1 VLNYKSEIKMKI
13 EESLEV
19 KSLILSECIDDINKA
34 LEILVKAVRKGKK
47 IFLCGNGGSAS
58 DSQHIACELIGRIR
72 EHSISVPAF
81 SLASNISTL
90 TALSNDFGYENIFS
104 KQLTVYGKE
113 GDILIVI
120 STSGESL
127 NIIRALEVARKLN
140 MKIIGLTGKKENRLS
155 SMANLT
161 IRVPSDDTPRIQEAH
176 IMIGHILTSVLKR
189 ALTE

>member
-1 VLNYKSEIKMKI
+1 MLNYKSEIKKKI

-19 KSLILSECIDDINKA
+19 KSLILSECIDDINKG
-34 LEILVKAVRKGKK
+34 LEMLVEAVRKGRK

-104 KQLTVYGKE
+104 KQLTVYGTE

-127 NIIRALEVARKLN
+127 NIIRAVETARKLN
-140 MKIIGLTGKKENRLS
+140 MKIIGLTGRKENRLS
-155 SMANLT
+155 NMVNLV

>member
-1 VLNYKSEIKMKI
+1 MLNYKSEIKKKI
-13 EESLEV
+13 EESLKV

-34 LEILVKAVRKGKK
+34 LEMLVEAVRKGRK

-127 NIIRALEVARKLN
+127 NIIRALETARKLN
-140 MKIIGLTGKKENRLS
+140 MKIIGLTGRKENRLS
-155 SMANLT
+155 SMANQT

>member
-1 VLNYKSEIKMKI
+1 MLNYKSEIKKKI

-34 LEILVKAVRKGKK
+34 LEMLVEAVRKGRR

-72 EHSISVPAF
+72 EHGISVPAF

-113 GDILIVI
+113 GDILIVM

-127 NIIRALEVARKLN
+127 NIIRALETARKLN
-140 MKIIGLTGKKENRLS
+140 MKIIGLTGRKENRLS
-155 SMANLT
+155 SMANLA

>member
-1 VLNYKSEIKMKI
+1 MLNYKSEIKKKI
-13 EESLEV
+13 EESLKV
-19 KSLILSECIDDINKA
+19 KSLILSECINDINKA
-34 LEILVKAVRKGKK
+34 LEMLVEAIRKGRK

-127 NIIRALEVARKLN
+127 NIIRALETARKLN
-140 MKIIGLTGKKENRLS
+140 MKIIGLTGRKENRLS
-155 SMANLT
+155 SMANQA